1 MIFQAREL
9 VEKSQGLSRTRE
21 LARTF
26 RDKAVETISPLQP
39 SSAKDALIDL
49 ADLVLK
55 RQK

>member
-1 MIFQAREL
+1 

-26 RDKAVETISPLQP
+26 RDKAVEAISPLQP